1 MAQTPEEQQWH
12 EAFEAT
18 PQRDVPFTTLSGT
31 PVKPLGVMVHPTE
44 VKQNLMADQY
54 VFDHLLGGLYMKFP
68 RTLLKFPI
76 RVKNK
81 LVRIY
86 KGLP

>member
-1 MAQTPEEQQWH
+1 MRARQASKEGAELGAQQAVALEE
-12 EAFEAT
+12 E
-18 PQRDVPFTTLSGT
+18 PGT
-31 PVKPLGVMVHPTE
+31 PVKPLGAMRHPTE
-44 VKQNLMADQY
+44 VKQNLVADQY

>member
-1 MAQTPEEQQWH
+1 
-12 EAFEAT
+12 
-18 PQRDVPFTTLSGT
+18 
-31 PVKPLGVMVHPTE
+31 MVHPTE
-44 VKQNLMADQY
+44 VKQNLVADQY